1 MFLQPKTSLL
11 PIKMFVS
18 NLILALALTVVIEII
33 VAILLGY
40 RKKWELLTI
49 VLINVITNPILNY
62 ILIVNSYF
70 NWLSINIFI
79 VISLEVI
86 VVIVEW
92 LLLKY
97 TFRKDSKKL
106 LILSVAMNATS
117 FLVGLLLF
125 KV

>member
-1 MFLQPKTSLL
+1 
-11 PIKMFVS
+11 MFVS